1 MGGSKRI
8 EVTCH
13 HCKEIRTA
21 RKKNQYDTSGNKA
34 CRPCTLKEAKKYF
47 GTDMSRT
54 K

>member
-8 EVTCH
+8 EVTCP

-34 CRPCTLKEAKKYF
+34 CRPCALKETKKYKLKI
-47 GTDMSRT
+47 T
-54 K
+54 

>member
-1 MGGSKRI
+1 MGESKRV
-8 EVTCH
+8 EVTCP

-34 CRPCTLKEAKKYF
+34 CRPCALKETKKYF
-47 GTDMSRT
+47 GTDPYRT